1 MLWRQRTH
9 LTDSTSALQHFLTIN
24 RVKAEL
30 RKIKIKCNTFFFFL
44 SEGQLKAGT
53 INAPE
58 NTCFNYASF
67 KTSFQLPPDTKVG
80 NI

>member
-24 RVKAEL
+24 RVKADL
-30 RKIKIKCNTFFFFL
+30 RKIKIKWNTFFFL
-44 SEGQLKAGT
+44 SEGQLKPRT
-53 INAPE
+53 TNAPE
-58 NTCFNYASF
+58 NTCFNYTSF